1 MTISN
6 RRSPADFGSN
16 QLRVNAMSIHVYHPY
31 SVTARLAIGPRAHTI
46 LASIADAFSA
56 WQERASQRR
65 TLARLDDRLL
75 RDMGLSRADVE
86 HEVSKPFWQA

>member
-1 MTISN
+1 
-6 RRSPADFGSN
+6 
-16 QLRVNAMSIHVYHPY
+16 MSIHVYHPY
-31 SVTARLAIGPRAHTI
+31 SVTARLAIGARAHTI